1 MEANYLKNIL
11 LWFLPYIDMNQPWVY
26 MCPPILNRPPP
37 PFQPHP
43 SRLSQNTSFECPASC
58 IELALVIYFTYG
70 NVHVSVLISQIIP
83 PSSSPTESKSL
94 FFSYKQYF
102 QMRSWHLSDRLAYEH
117 SFSQRWVNA
126 NLFASEWTN
135 ANQDELTWFN
145 VSCGPICSC
154 SVALSCLTLCDRM
167 GCSPSGS
174 SVHGIFPGKN
184 IGVGCH
190 FLFQGCAHSC
200 FPFSSAGTA
209 DLSLISYKREA
220 IHVVGL
226 ELTSICILP
235 TKEQSCQ
242 K

>member
-1 MEANYLKNIL
+1 
-11 LWFLPYIDMNQPWVY
+11 
-26 MCPPILNRPPP
+26 MCPPSWSPLPPP
-37 PFQPHP
+37 APPNP
-43 SRLSQNTSFECPASC
+43 SGLSHRTSFECPASC

-94 FFSYKQYF
+94 FFSSKQYF
-102 QMRSWHLSDRLAYEH
+102 QMQSWHLSDSLAYEH

-167 GCSPSGS
+167 GCSPPGS

-190 FLFQGCAHSC
+190 FLFQGCAYSC
-200 FPFSSAGTA
+200 FPFYSAGTA
-209 DLSLISYKREA
+209 DLSLSCDKREA

-226 ELTSICILP
+226 ELISICILP
-235 TKEQSCQ
+235 AKEQSCQ